1 MTTASKARSV
11 LYDYTLEQVRCSEPD
26 EISESDEITIKALY
40 LGNLCARGDLKKV
53 EMFIQEHESYP
64 QHLHAILNCA
74 PEDHGNCLH
83 MVMYWNTGD
92 NAIALFSLLY
102 AHGAEY
108 IRNYDKVFPCQIHAP
123 FYIAPINGQL
133 LGIRNIAEFFHTYE
147 TLILQYGLDD
157 SKNPLDELVDE
168 VEVNDYDDYDP
179 DYDPRPDP
187 RSEDEDDYEDDYD
200 PDPYAH
206 CMHPDR
212 CPSTCICACYNCN
225 P

>member
-1 MTTASKARSV
+1 MPIASQARFLLSEYSLEVVRQLYPGEDDTT
-11 LYDYTLEQVRCSEPD
+11 
-26 EISESDEITIKALY
+26 IMALY
-40 LGNLCARGDLKKV
+40 LGNLCARGDLEKIKG
-53 EMFIQEHESYP
+53 FIQEHESYP

-74 PEDHGNCLH
+74 PYEQWYGNCLH
-83 MVMYWNTGD
+83 MVMFWNTGD
-92 NAIALFSLLY
+92 NAMSLFTLL
-102 AHGAEY
+102 ASHGAEY
-108 IRNYDKVFPCQIHAP
+108 VRNDYEVFPCQIHAP
-123 FYIAPINGQL
+123 MYIAPINGQL
-133 LGIRNIAEFFHTYE
+133 LGIRNIAEFQDTYQ

-206 CMHPDR
+206 CMHPDG
-212 CPSTCICACYNCN
+212 CPSTCICVCYDCN